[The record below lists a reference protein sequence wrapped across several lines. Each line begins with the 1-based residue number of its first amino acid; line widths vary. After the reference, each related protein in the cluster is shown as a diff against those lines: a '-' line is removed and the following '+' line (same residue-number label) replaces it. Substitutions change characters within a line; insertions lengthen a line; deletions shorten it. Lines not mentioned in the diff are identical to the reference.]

1 MPGNPTQRPLRRI
14 VTIVVAVL
22 VIPVVVHA
30 AQIAWVFLAPPVEY
44 YLHASKFDS
53 AAWKAR
59 SMDAEVMWPTRLR
72 TVDDLLE
79 RRALNGLA
87 RARVEELLVR
97 PTTLRISAIGISSNN

>member
-1 MPGNPTQRPLRRI
+1 MGL
-14 VTIVVAVL
+14 
-22 VIPVVVHA
+22 
-30 AQIAWVFLAPPVEY
+30 LAPPVEY
-44 YLHASKFDS
+44 YPHASKFDS

-72 TVDDLLE
+72 MVDDLLE